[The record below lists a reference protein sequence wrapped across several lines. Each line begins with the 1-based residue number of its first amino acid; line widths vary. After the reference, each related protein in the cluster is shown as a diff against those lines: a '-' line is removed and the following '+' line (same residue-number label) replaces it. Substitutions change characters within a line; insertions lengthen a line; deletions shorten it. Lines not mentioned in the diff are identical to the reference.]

1 MASTWGRLAHGL
13 CECSSETDSYLSGVA
28 SGRKPRGFKFFSATQ
43 EAILGTEFYEVLGG
57 GWVGPESG
65 FALLPWRR
73 IYVTEQR
80 I

>member
-1 MASTWGRLAHGL
+1 MWGRLTHGP
-13 CECSSETDSYLSGVA
+13 CESSSETDSHLSSIA
-28 SGRKPRGFKFFSATQ
+28 SGRKPRDFKFFGANQ

-65 FALLPWRR
+65 FALLPWHR
-73 IYVTEQR
+73 ICVTEQC